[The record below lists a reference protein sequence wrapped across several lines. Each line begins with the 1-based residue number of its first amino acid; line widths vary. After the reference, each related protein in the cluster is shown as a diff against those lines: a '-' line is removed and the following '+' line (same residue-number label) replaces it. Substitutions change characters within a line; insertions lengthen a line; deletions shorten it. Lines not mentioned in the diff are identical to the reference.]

1 MSNRMMPRYV
11 AIVALATLAV
21 ASGCGGRSPNPVAQV
36 SIYDRYM
43 SCDEIRQEVAEN
55 YAAQSELVREQV
67 WAEEKNDMIMGIA
80 LAFPP
85 AWFAIDKTVE
95 GDYGQSPQEI
105 EGSALAT
112 RARYLIDVAQKEN
125 CWPDPQVWSPL

>member
-1 MSNRMMPRYV
+1 MSNRNQPRFV
-11 AIVALATLAV
+11 AIAALAMLAV
-21 ASGCGGRSPNPVAQV
+21 AGGCGGRSPNPVPQV

-55 YAAQSELVREQV
+55 YEAQSALVRERV

-85 AWFAIDKTVE
+85 AWFAVDQTVE
-95 GDYGQSPQEI
+95 GEYGQSPQES

-112 RARYLIDVAQKEN
+112 RARYLIDIAQKEN
-125 CWPDPQVWSPL
+125 CWPYPQVWSPL